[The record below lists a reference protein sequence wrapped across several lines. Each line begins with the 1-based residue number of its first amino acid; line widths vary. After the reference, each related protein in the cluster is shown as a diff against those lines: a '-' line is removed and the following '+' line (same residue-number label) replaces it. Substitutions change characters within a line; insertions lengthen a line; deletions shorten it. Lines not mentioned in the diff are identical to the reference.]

1 MSATGPT
8 PERWARIEELFTAA
22 VELPETER
30 SAFLERVEPD
40 TRVRDEVR
48 ELLAAHEAPSVGLL
62 DETPPWVRA
71 GSAAGGT
78 TGMVDEPG
86 ELPDDGIAA
95 DHPERIGPYR
105 IERLIGRGGMGRVYL
120 ATHEADDFRR
130 HVAIKLVRR
139 GLDTDDILR
148 RFRAERRI
156 LASLD
161 HPNIARL
168 LDVGAT
174 PEGLPYL
181 VMEYVDG
188 VDILEHCRR
197 RVLDIPARLAL
208 FRDVCAA
215 VHHAHQRL
223 LVHRDLKPG
232 NIFVTSDGVPK
243 LLDFGIAKILDP
255 ERTDG
260 YTTRPAD
267 RLLTPRYSAPEQLR
281 GERVT
286 TACDIWALGVLLY
299 ELLADRHPFGDPAGR
314 MQEEVVREIL
324 DRDPAPPSTVSTAA
338 WRRALAGDLDTIT
351 LKALRKEPGE
361 RYPSVAAFS
370 DDVRRHLEGLP
381 VEARPATIR
390 YRVRTFVRR
399 HRVGVT
405 GVAAAFVV
413 LAGFSIVTARQA
425 RELRIASERIAAE
438 RDKAFEVR
446 NFLLETFGITGPAQ
460 PGTDSVAVRTLLDRR
475 AATLDEAFSADPQ
488 LRAEMR
494 GVLAE
499 AYEQLGLHAEALPLA
514 HRAFEEKREL
524 YGDVHPDVAA
534 ALNLLGWILRQS
546 GDLAAA
552 DSVLR
557 EAVAV
562 GRAAF
567 GAEGDPRLARALN
580 DLGVVLE
587 ARGEYDDAAEAY
599 RESLEMRR
607 RLLGD
612 RHLGVAVTTSNL
624 AVVLYRR
631 GDLDAAAATA
641 AEAVEAFRRALG
653 EDHQRTLIALGN
665 LAVFNGLRDDH
676 RGAAEAWERILA
688 RHRRV
693 LGERH
698 PQTAYAMMMLAHHL
712 WRLGRTAEAE
722 PLART
727 ALDVHT
733 AELGP
738 RHERTAQNLRVL
750 GDIEHAL
757 GRPDGAL
764 ALYVRALEI
773 VRETRGAT
781 HQEVA
786 TLRLREARIHDERG
800 NDDAAE
806 RAYRDAVHTFTEALG
821 TGHYLTVDAS
831 LYLLEFLVAR
841 DRLAAAAA
849 LAAELD
855 PAVDSLGARFPA
867 LRERLEAA
875 RGRIAGGG

>member
-62 DETPPWVRA
+62 DETQPWVRA

-105 IERLIGRGGMGRVYL
+105 IERLLGRGGMGRVYL

-324 DRDPAPPSTVSTAA
+324 DRDPAPPRPSL
-338 WRRALAGDLDTIT
+338 RR
-351 LKALRKEPGE
+351 
-361 RYPSVAAFS
+361 
-370 DDVRRHLEGLP
+370 
-381 VEARPATIR
+381 
-390 YRVRTFVRR
+390 
-399 HRVGVT
+399 
-405 GVAAAFVV
+405 
-413 LAGFSIVTARQA
+413 
-425 RELRIASERIAAE
+425 
-438 RDKAFEVR
+438 
-446 NFLLETFGITGPAQ
+446 
-460 PGTDSVAVRTLLDRR
+460 
-475 AATLDEAFSADPQ
+475 
-488 LRAEMR
+488 
-494 GVLAE
+494 
-499 AYEQLGLHAEALPLA
+499 
-514 HRAFEEKREL
+514 
-524 YGDVHPDVAA
+524 
-534 ALNLLGWILRQS
+534 
-546 GDLAAA
+546 
-552 DSVLR
+552 
-557 EAVAV
+557 
-562 GRAAF
+562 
-567 GAEGDPRLARALN
+567 
-580 DLGVVLE
+580 
-587 ARGEYDDAAEAY
+587 
-599 RESLEMRR
+599 
-607 RLLGD
+607 
-612 RHLGVAVTTSNL
+612 
-624 AVVLYRR
+624 
-631 GDLDAAAATA
+631 
-641 AEAVEAFRRALG
+641 
-653 EDHQRTLIALGN
+653 
-665 LAVFNGLRDDH
+665 
-676 RGAAEAWERILA
+676 RGAAPSPATSTRSPSRRSA
-688 RHRRV
+688 RNRASATPPSPPSPTTCAATSRGSPSRR
-693 LGERH
+693 
-698 PQTAYAMMMLAHHL
+698 
-712 WRLGRTAEAE
+712 
-722 PLART
+722 
-727 ALDVHT
+727 
-733 AELGP
+733 
-738 RHERTAQNLRVL
+738 
-750 GDIEHAL
+750 
-757 GRPDGAL
+757 GRP
-764 ALYVRALEI
+764 RS
-773 VRETRGAT
+773 
-781 HQEVA
+781 
-786 TLRLREARIHDERG
+786 
-800 NDDAAE
+800 
-806 RAYRDAVHTFTEALG
+806 G
-821 TGHYLTVDAS
+821 TGSGPSYDA
-831 LYLLEFLVAR
+831 
-841 DRLAAAAA
+841 
-849 LAAELD
+849 
-855 PAVDSLGARFPA
+855 
-867 LRERLEAA
+867 
-875 RGRIAGGG
+875 IASG